1 MTLSEH
7 LSIHLLLALE
17 EVAVAQLHNL
27 TFESHKNVMESN
39 SGSNTYFKDQ
49 AQTGYRWGKKEEEKI
64 TCQIREKH
72 LTSKCGWNTNAP
84 SNFINWALRL
94 LKKYNTSYNF

>member
-7 LSIHLLLALE
+7 FNIHLLLALE
-17 EVAVAQLHNL
+17 EVAIAQLHNL

-39 SGSNTYFKDQ
+39 SGSNFKDQ
-49 AQTGYRWGKKEEEKI
+49 AQTGYRGGKKEEEKI

-72 LTSKCGWNTNAP
+72 LTSKSGWNTNAL
-84 SNFINWALRL
+84 SNFINWALQL